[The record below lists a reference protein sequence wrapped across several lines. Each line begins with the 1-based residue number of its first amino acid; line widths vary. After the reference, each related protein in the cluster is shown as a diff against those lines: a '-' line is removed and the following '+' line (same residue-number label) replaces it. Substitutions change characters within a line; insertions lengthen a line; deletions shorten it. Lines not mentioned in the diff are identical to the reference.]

1 VYAIEVEFTPP
12 REIDGAYVEALDAYK
27 PGMTMDIEFHA
38 VNASS
43 DAEWIDEIVLDF
55 PPGCDIIT
63 STDMEVIGSTRYLA
77 YEGQTGDG
85 ADVVYWNWNGGYG
98 NMYSTDEALATI
110 TIAFAAAKSGD
121 ITIPYTM
128 SGDDW
133 GDPPH
138 DISGT
143 LVISEADPTTS
154 WLVCTPTSGSVPGGD
169 SDDITVAWDAT
180 GLPND
185 TYDANIQVT
194 HNAKETI
201 PATITVING
210 MQKAKM
216 APDPAYI
223 YYKYAFDPMDL
234 TVFVGHFNSPDT
246 PGDVTDLSV
255 NGIAATIVGT
265 TTHPSFTGDVLEAT
279 VPAAPFLDPYGGPIG
294 TVLKSFDV
302 AGTVNGSPFTGKGK
316 VSLHGK
322 DAKTGG
328 KTWMVPPDMVLFHGD
343 ANLDGYIDIDDV
355 VTTIEII
362 FVGGQIFGPL
372 TIADCDCSHSVDI
385 DDVVYLITYIFSQGP
400 FPCHD

>member
-1 VYAIEVEFTPP
+1 
-12 REIDGAYVEALDAYK
+12 
-27 PGMTMDIEFHA
+27 
-38 VNASS
+38 
-43 DAEWIDEIVLDF
+43 
-55 PPGCDIIT
+55 
-63 STDMEVIGSTRYLA
+63 
-77 YEGQTGDG
+77 
-85 ADVVYWNWNGGYG
+85 
-98 NMYSTDEALATI
+98 
-110 TIAFAAAKSGD
+110 
-121 ITIPYTM
+121 
-128 SGDDW
+128 
-133 GDPPH
+133 
-138 DISGT
+138 
-143 LVISEADPTTS
+143 
-154 WLVCTPTSGSVPGGD
+154 
-169 SDDITVAWDAT
+169 
-180 GLPND
+180 
-185 TYDANIQVT
+185 VT

-302 AGTVNGSPFTGKGK
+302 AGTVNGSGFTGKGK

-385 DDVVYLITYIFSQGP
+385 LMMLCTS
-400 FPCHD
+400 

>member
-1 VYAIEVEFTPP
+1 
-12 REIDGAYVEALDAYK
+12 
-27 PGMTMDIEFHA
+27 
-38 VNASS
+38 
-43 DAEWIDEIVLDF
+43 
-55 PPGCDIIT
+55 
-63 STDMEVIGSTRYLA
+63 MEVIGSTRYLA

-194 HNAKETI
+194 HNAKR
-201 PATITVING
+201 
-210 MQKAKM
+210 
-216 APDPAYI
+216 
-223 YYKYAFDPMDL
+223 
-234 TVFVGHFNSPDT
+234 
-246 PGDVTDLSV
+246 
-255 NGIAATIVGT
+255 
-265 TTHPSFTGDVLEAT
+265 
-279 VPAAPFLDPYGGPIG
+279 
-294 TVLKSFDV
+294 
-302 AGTVNGSPFTGKGK
+302 
-316 VSLHGK
+316 
-322 DAKTGG
+322 
-328 KTWMVPPDMVLFHGD
+328 
-343 ANLDGYIDIDDV
+343 
-355 VTTIEII
+355 
-362 FVGGQIFGPL
+362 
-372 TIADCDCSHSVDI
+372 
-385 DDVVYLITYIFSQGP
+385 
-400 FPCHD
+400 